1 MSHLL
6 DEILALADGEPS
18 ITATLSGESVA
29 VILFGTGFL
38 DERLNWLDLRYDPL
52 DEITDSQWDI
62 IEKLVANLYEE
73 VVTPVPL
80 HYPETFLIWPAMA
93 KSITGG
99 ALTIGNLVNQIPL
112 YTANFTTLALN
123 NRIQFP
129 FFARSGVYD
138 ITVRGL
144 RNTAS
149 AKVQIFTD
157 ENVSPITEV
166 DMYGT
171 NTFNLE
177 WLFGSV
183 PFSNSGEHTIDFK
196 AYAKNAASSNYGM
209 YFTWIKG
216 VRTADYP

>member
-1 MSHLL
+1 MSEVEAVETIAADNTAGLFFLEENTQAVLL
-6 DEILALADGEPS
+6 YALEQMRKPYLWRSYPGEDIDQAD
-18 ITATLSGESVA
+18 
-29 VILFGTGFL
+29 
-38 DERLNWLDLRYDPL
+38 
-52 DEITDSQWDI
+52 
-62 IEKLVANLYEE
+62 IEKIEDMADVAAYD
-73 VVTPVPL
+73 VT
-80 HYPETFLIWPAMA
+80 HMFEQDYPTTFIIWPPMA

-99 ALTIGNLVNQIPL
+99 ALTIGNLTNQIPL
-112 YTANFTTLALN
+112 YTVNFTTLALN

-129 FFARSGVYD
+129 FFARRGVYD

-157 ENVSPITEV
+157 ENINPMTEV

-171 NTFNLE
+171 NTFNVE

-183 PFSNSGEHTIDFK
+183 PFSNSGQHTLDFL

-209 YFTWIKG
+209 YFTW
-216 VRTADYP
+216 VRGIWTAEYP